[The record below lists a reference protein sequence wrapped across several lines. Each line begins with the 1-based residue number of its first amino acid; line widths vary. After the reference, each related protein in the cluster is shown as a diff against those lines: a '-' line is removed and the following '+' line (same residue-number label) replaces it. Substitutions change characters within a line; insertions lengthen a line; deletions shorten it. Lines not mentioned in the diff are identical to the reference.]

1 MDREAGELH
10 TVHGATYNRKE
21 SEAIEHA
28 CRGHILF
35 IYSTLPGHLT
45 TVNNTDEHGY
55 TNTCSGPCF
64 QFFLISRTG
73 IARSDDNFSVVCL
86 FFMNCHTV
94 FYRGCINLYLGE
106 EEKQQNILNPSW
118 SSF

>member
-21 SEAIEHA
+21 AIEHA
-28 CRGHILF
+28 CRDHILF

-45 TVNNTDEHGY
+45 TVNNTGEQRY

-64 QFFLISRTG
+64 QFFGGYI
-73 IARSDDNFSVVCL
+73 
-86 FFMNCHTV
+86 
-94 FYRGCINLYLGE
+94 
-106 EEKQQNILNPSW
+106 
-118 SSF
+118 